1 MNAVRTTAEPYWDLV
16 EQSLEEAA
24 FFWKRW
30 EGDLESLTRSL
41 DDVWS
46 WTEDR
51 LHGALDGVRVA
62 GEKIVEVTEAALQ
75 GKDHAAITAAAH
87 ALAAQTPT
95 RAREA
100 LATAI
105 RNAKGTPLLAMT
117 RGIETAALDG
127 TFAPVTTALASAG
140 PEHSAA
146 LCRIKRFRRVSP
158 GREVTDALQSGA
170 PHLQAD
176 ALRSLVYVTEPSIA
190 ARHIAWGLKSDDR
203 EVRRAAIET
212 GIRRGEPTAWQA
224 AVHLAEERSAACA
237 PLLPSLAALGSP
249 EEQQLVIGSL
259 RESAL
264 QRAGLFAI
272 AYIGTSE
279 AVEICLAGM
288 RDEKLARSA
297 GEAYCAITGAEL
309 ARDGLTLPEPAEAP
323 SPPPLDD
330 DRLDA
335 NLVPAA
341 AEQWPLPNL
350 DAVRG
355 HWQSMQRRFARGVR
369 HWRGRPAGLEA
380 LAAALERGPMHRR
393 DDLALELAVRTAGK
407 YDLEVRAFAHVQR
420 SMMQAARSR
429 AGLPTPR

>member
-51 LHGALDGVRVA
+51 LQGALDGVRVA
-62 GEKIVEVTEAALQ
+62 GEKIAEVTEAALH

-87 ALAAQTPT
+87 VLAAGTPT

-100 LATAI
+100 LATAV
-105 RNAKGTPLLAMT
+105 RNAKGIPLLAMV
-117 RGIETAALDG
+117 RGIEAAALDG
-127 TFAPVTTALASAG
+127 SFAPVTTVLASAG

-146 LCRIKRFRRVSP
+146 LCRIKRFRRVSA
-158 GREVTDALQSGA
+158 GREATDALQSGV
-170 PHLQAD
+170 PHLQAE
-176 ALRSLVYVTEPSIA
+176 ALRSLAYVADPSIA

-212 GIRRGEPTAWQA
+212 GIRRGEPVAWQA
-224 AVHLAEERSAACA
+224 AVQLAEERSAACA
-237 PLLPSLAALGSP
+237 PFLASLAALGSP
-249 EEQQLVIGSL
+249 QEQQLVIGAL
-259 RESAL
+259 REPAL
-264 QRAGLFAI
+264 QRAGLFAL
-272 AYIGTSE
+272 AYIGTAE
-279 AVEICLAGM
+279 AVDICLVGM
-288 RDEKLARSA
+288 RDGKLARSA

-309 ARDGLTLPEPAEAP
+309 VRDGLTLPEPAEAP
-323 SPPPLDD
+323 SPPPLED

-341 AEQWPLPNL
+341 ADQWPLPNL

-355 HWQSMQRRFARGVR
+355 HWQSIQRQFGRGVR
-369 HWRGRPAGLEA
+369 HWRGHPAGPEG

-393 DDLALELAVRTAGK
+393 ADLALELAVRTGGK
-407 YDLEVRAFAHVQR
+407 YDLETRAFAHAQR

-429 AGLPTPR
+429 AGLPAAR

>member
-30 EGDLESLTRSL
+30 EADLESLTRNL
-41 DDVWS
+41 DEVWS

-62 GEKIVEVTEAALQ
+62 GEKVVEVTEAALH
-75 GKDHAAITAAAH
+75 GKDHAAITASAH
-87 ALAAQTPT
+87 ALAAQTPA

-100 LATAI
+100 LAAAV
-105 RNAKGTPLLAMT
+105 RNAKGTSLLAMT

-127 TFAPVTTALASAG
+127 SFAPVTTVLASVG

-158 GREVTDALQSGA
+158 GREVTDALQSGN
-170 PHLQAD
+170 PHLQAE
-176 ALRSLVYVTEPSIA
+176 ALRSLAYASDPSTV
-190 ARHIAWGLKSDDR
+190 ARHVAWGLKSDDG
-203 EVRRAAIET
+203 EVRRAAIQT
-212 GIRRGEPTAWQA
+212 GIRRAEAAAWQA

-237 PLLPSLAALGSP
+237 SLLPSLAALGSAA
-249 EEQQLVIGSL
+249 EQQLVIDAL
-259 RESAL
+259 REPAL

-272 AYIGTSE
+272 AYIGTAE
-279 AVEICLAGM
+279 AVEICLTGM

-297 GEAYCAITGAEL
+297 GETYCAITGAQL
-309 ARDGLTLPEPAEAP
+309 VRDGLTLPEPAEAP
-323 SPPPLDD
+323 SPPPLENDP
-330 DRLDA
+330 LDA

-341 AEQWPLPNL
+341 ADQWPLPDP
-350 DAVRG
+350 DAVRD
-355 HWQSMQRRFARGVR
+355 HWQGVQRQFGHGMR
-369 HWRGRPAGLEA
+369 HWRGRPVGLEG
-380 LAAALERGPMHRR
+380 LAAALEHGAMHRR

-407 YDLEVRAFAHVQR
+407 YDVETRAFAQAQR
-420 SMMQAARSR
+420 SMMQASR
-429 AGLPTPR
+429 TRAALPAVR

>member
-30 EGDLESLTRSL
+30 EGELESLTRNL
-41 DDVWS
+41 DEVWS

-62 GEKIVEVTEAALQ
+62 GDKVVAATEAALS
-75 GKDHAAITAAAH
+75 GKDAAAITAAAH

-100 LATAI
+100 LATAV
-105 RNAKGTPLLAMT
+105 RNAKGAPLLAMV
-117 RGIETAALDG
+117 RGIETAQLDG
-127 TFAPVTTALASAG
+127 SFAPVTTALASAG
-140 PEHSAA
+140 PEHGAA

-158 GREVTDALQSGA
+158 GREATDALQSGI
-170 PHLQAD
+170 PHLQAE
-176 ALRSLVYVTEPSIA
+176 ALRSLAYVADPSIA
-190 ARHIAWGLKSDDR
+190 ARHVAWGLKSDDR
-203 EVRRAAIET
+203 DVRCAAIQT
-212 GIRRGEPTAWQA
+212 GIRRGEPAAWQA
-224 AVHLAEERSAACA
+224 AVHLAEERSAGCA
-237 PLLPSLAALGSP
+237 PLLSSLAGLGSP
-249 EEQQLVIGSL
+249 EEQQLVIGAL
-259 RESAL
+259 REPTL
-264 QRAGLFAI
+264 QRPGLFAL
-272 AYIGTSE
+272 AYIGTRE

-288 RDEKLARSA
+288 RDEKLARCA
-297 GEAYCAITGAEL
+297 GEAYCAITGADL
-309 ARDGLTLPEPAEAP
+309 ARDGLSLPEQAEAS
-323 SPPPLDD
+323 SPPPLED

-341 AEQWPLPNL
+341 ADQWPLPNL
-350 DAVRG
+350 DAVRT
-355 HWQSMQRRFARGVR
+355 HWQSAQRRFGPGVR
-369 HWRGRPAGLEA
+369 HWRGRPAGLEG
-380 LAAALERGPMHRR
+380 LAAALEHGPMHRR

-429 AGLPTPR
+429 AALPVPR

>member
-30 EGDLESLTRSL
+30 EGDLESITRSL

-51 LHGALDGVRVA
+51 LQGALDGVRVA
-62 GEKIVEVTEAALQ
+62 GERVAQVTEAALQ

-87 ALAAQTPT
+87 VLAARTPA

-100 LATAI
+100 LATVV
-105 RNAKGTPLLAMT
+105 RNAKGMPLLAMI

-127 TFAPVTTALASAG
+127 SFTPVTTVLASAG

-158 GREVTDALQSGA
+158 GREATDALESGV
-170 PHLQAD
+170 PHLQAE
-176 ALRSLVYVTEPSIA
+176 ALRSLAYVADPSIA
-190 ARHIAWGLKSDDR
+190 ARHVAWGLKSDDR
-203 EVRRAAIET
+203 DVRRAAIET
-212 GIRRGEPTAWQA
+212 GIRRGDPAAWHA
-224 AVHLAEERSAACA
+224 AVQLAEERSAACA
-237 PLLPSLAALGSP
+237 PLLPSVAALGSP
-249 EEQQLVIGSL
+249 EEQQLVIGAL
-259 RESAL
+259 REPAL
-264 QRAGLFAI
+264 QRAGLFAL
-272 AYIGTSE
+272 AYIGTAE

-297 GEAYCAITGAEL
+297 GEAYCAITGADL
-309 ARDGLTLPEPAEAP
+309 ARDGLTLPEPPDAS
-323 SPPPLDD
+323 SPPPLEN

-335 NLVPAA
+335 NLVPTAA
-341 AEQWPLPNL
+341 DQWPLPNV

-355 HWQSMQRRFARGVR
+355 HWQGIQRQFGRGVR
-369 HWRGRPAGLEA
+369 HWRGRPAGLDG

-393 DDLALELAVRTAGK
+393 DDLAIELAVRTACK
-407 YDLEVRAFAHVQR
+407 YDLETRAFAHAQR

-429 AGLPTPR
+429 AGLPAAR